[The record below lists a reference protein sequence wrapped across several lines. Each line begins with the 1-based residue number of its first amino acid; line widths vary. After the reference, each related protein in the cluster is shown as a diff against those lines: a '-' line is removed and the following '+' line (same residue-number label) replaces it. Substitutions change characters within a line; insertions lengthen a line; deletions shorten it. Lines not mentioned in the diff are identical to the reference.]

1 MSKMEFSY
9 VQTNLFDKVEKT
21 YNVST
26 NNLGLQDIL
35 EDFGMFLRGC
45 GFVFDGVVDIVNFS
59 EAEPDVMGYMSE
71 QEGDGFDFGTQQK
84 SEHFFD
90 TQRNK

>member
-1 MSKMEFSY
+1 MEFSY
-9 VQTNLFDKVEKT
+9 VQTNLFDKIEKT

-45 GFVFDGVVDIVNFS
+45 GFVFDGVVDIVNF
-59 EAEPDVMGYMSE
+59 AENDPDMMAYVSE
-71 QEGDGFDFGTQQK
+71 QERSDFDFGTQQK

>member
-9 VQTNLFDKVEKT
+9 SQTDLYGKVEKT

-26 NNLGLQDIL
+26 NNLVLTEIL
-35 EDFGMFLRGC
+35 EDFEMFLKGC
-45 GFVFDGVVDIVNFS
+45 GFVLPENYCLDVVPSEFSDDFYDKLPPDDI
-59 EAEPDVMGYMSE
+59 GH
-71 QEGDGFDFGTQQK
+71 

-90 TQRNK
+90 TERNK